1 MKLSYLKEFIVLS
14 KYLNFSVAAKRL
26 HMTQPGLS
34 RHISGLE
41 NEVGV
46 KLFDRDTHGVKL
58 TDKGEHFLRGVQK
71 IIDDYDFLCEAVAK
85 GGMEKITIGVP
96 YYGVRKYLSH
106 VVSSFES
113 ANSMAQLNYLPAY
126 PDEIIAGL
134 FSKQVD
140 VAVLPRVDFPH
151 AEDLVFHDAFIE
163 PVVLLVNRNNP
174 LARRTGVHIRDLKN
188 EELIT
193 LKGVWGTAL
202 FEEWYDFCVQRGFS
216 PSRKTL
222 ETRTIEEAALSVKSD
237 KGVMLLPEHLK
248 QVNFSGNVTF
258 IDVFDEDFYLTISLI
273 HHPENRNPIIEKFI
287 RFYLQQYGK

>member
-1 MKLSYLKEFIVLS
+1 MKLSYLREFVVLS
-14 KYLNFSVAAKRL
+14 KYLNFSVAAMHL

-41 NEVGV
+41 KELGV

-58 TDKGEHFLRGVQK
+58 TEKGEHFLTGIQN
-71 IIDDYDFLCEAVAK
+71 IIADYDFLCEAVTK

-96 YYGVRKYLSH
+96 YYGVKKYLSH

-113 ANSMAQLNYLPAY
+113 ANSMVHLNYLPAY

-140 VAVLPRVDFPH
+140 VAVMPRVDFSH
-151 AEDLVFHDAFIE
+151 SEDLVFHDAFIE
-163 PVVLLVNRNNP
+163 PVVLLVNRSNP
-174 LARRTGVHIRDLKN
+174 LATKNGVHIQDLKN
-188 EELIT
+188 EELIN
-193 LKGVWGTAL
+193 LKGIWGTAL
-202 FEEWYDFCVQRGFS
+202 FEEWSECCRQRGFS

-222 ETRTIEEAALSVKSD
+222 ETRTIEEAALSMKPE

-248 QVNFSGNVTF
+248 QVNFSGNVKF
-258 IDVFDEDFYLTISLI
+258 IDILDEDFYLTISLM
-273 HHPENRNPIIEKFI
+273 HHPENQKPIVQKFI
-287 RFYLQQYGK
+287 RFYLQQYGE